1 MATTVE
7 TSRAS
12 ATVDQPA
19 GLPSGPGRIE
29 GLLRYAVPVATGLVV
44 LGLVLRFLIAS
55 ELWLD
60 ESLSV
65 NIARLPL
72 HRIPGALR
80 QDGAP
85 PLYYVLLHYWMLVF
99 GEGNFAV
106 RALSGVASVATLPVA
121 WVAGKRIGGRRLA
134 WATLLL
140 LATSPFAVGYA
151 TSARMYSLM
160 ILWTLLGFIA
170 VARAIEAPS
179 TSRLACVAVITALE
193 LYSHYWGIYIV
204 AITGL
209 WLLIQAKAHLR
220 LRRPGPVPVWAAP
233 EPASPGQAAAED
245 QPPPDETSMPGLE
258 TFSPGPESYS
268 LEPETSSLLP
278 EPGQPGQTGAVI
290 AGRQQAAWSCFV
302 AMLIGCLAFL
312 PWLPSFAFQM
322 LHTGTPWSN
331 AAGLGDILSVL
342 GQYAGGGPW
351 GAALGLSLFTLV
363 LLGVFGESIN
373 GRQVLLNLSARRKA
387 RPIAFVFMGT
397 LMLAVLCGAVAQ
409 AAFVGRYTA
418 VVFPLFILLAG
429 LGVTAFADRRVMA
442 VVLCWTSLSGL
453 IVGLGSNLT
462 ARTEAGRV
470 AALINSQASANDVVV
485 YCPDQLGPAAAR
497 LITARVQQLTFPRG
511 DRPERINWVDYR
523 QAIHDVNVEQFA
535 RTVVAQAAGKD
546 IYFVSNPSYP
556 GTEHKCS
563 QLLDWFGAIRSNGQT
578 LVQANPGRYYEFES
592 VIRYP
597 H

>member
-1 MATTVE
+1 VVATTVE
-7 TSRAS
+7 TPRAS

-19 GLPSGPGRIE
+19 DQPARPAGTDTV
-29 GLLRYAVPVATGLVV
+29 LRYAVPAATGLVV
-44 LGLVLRFLIAS
+44 IGLALRFLTSS

-85 PLYYVLLHYWMLVF
+85 PLYYVLLHYWMLLF

-106 RALSGVASVATLPVA
+106 RALSGVASTAALPAA
-121 WVAGKRIGGRRLA
+121 WIAGKRIGGRRLA

-151 TSARMYSLM
+151 TSARMYSFM
-160 ILWTLLGFIA
+160 ILWSLLGFLA
-170 VARAIEAPS
+170 LARALEAPS
-179 TSRLACVAVITALE
+179 PSRLACVGAIAALE
-193 LYSHYWGIYIV
+193 LYTHYWGIYVV
-204 AITGL
+204 AVAGL
-209 WLLIQAKAHLR
+209 WLLLRAKRHT
-220 LRRPGPVPVWAAP
+220 PGVTVD
-233 EPASPGQAAAED
+233 S
-245 QPPPDETSMPGLE
+245 
-258 TFSPGPESYS
+258 
-268 LEPETSSLLP
+268 
-278 EPGQPGQTGAVI
+278 
-290 AGRQQAAWSCFV
+290 QQASWSCFV
-302 AMLIGCLAFL
+302 AMAAGSLAFL

-331 AAGLGDILSVL
+331 AAGLGDILSIL

-351 GAALGLSLFTLV
+351 GAALALSLFTLV
-363 LLGVFGESIN
+363 LLGVFGESID
-373 GRQVLLNLSARRKA
+373 GRQVLLNLSARREA

-397 LMLAVLCGAVAQ
+397 LMLAVLCGALAQ

-418 VVFPLFILLAG
+418 VAFPLFILLAG

-442 VVLCWTSLSGL
+442 AVLAWTAVSGL
-453 IVGLGSNLT
+453 IVGIGANLS

-470 AALINSQASANDVVV
+470 ATLINSEASTNDVVV
-485 YCPDQLGPAAAR
+485 YCPDQLGPAASR
-497 LITARVQQLTFPRG
+497 LITAQVQQVTFPRG
-511 DRPERINWVDYR
+511 DPPERINWVDYR
-523 QAIHDVNVEQFA
+523 RAIHDVNVEQFA
-535 RTVVAQAAGKD
+535 RRVVAQAAGKD
-546 IYFVSNPSYP
+546 IYFISNPGYP

-563 QLLDWFGAIRSNGQT
+563 QLMDWFGNLRSNGQT
-578 LVQANPGRYYEFES
+578 MVPADPGRYYEFES